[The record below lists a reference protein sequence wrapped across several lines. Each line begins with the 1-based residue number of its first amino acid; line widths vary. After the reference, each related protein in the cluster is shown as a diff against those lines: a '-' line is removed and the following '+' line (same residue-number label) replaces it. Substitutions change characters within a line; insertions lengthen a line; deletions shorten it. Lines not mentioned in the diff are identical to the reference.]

1 MKIGAA
7 PILSSVCFA
16 ACETRQEPLRTERIA
31 ASTASRPNYC
41 EYLSRI
47 RHCKHLRFVLDEW
60 TVGTRKSFVISLL
73 AVLGFHSPRTHPVG
87 SEEVMTQLGITCCST
102 GARRIS

>member
-1 MKIGAA
+1 M
-7 PILSSVCFA
+7 
-16 ACETRQEPLRTERIA
+16 
-31 ASTASRPNYC
+31 
-41 EYLSRI
+41 
-47 RHCKHLRFVLDEW
+47 
-60 TVGTRKSFVISLL
+60 GTRKSFVISLL